1 MITKRKKSPF
11 AMPAAATAIPQN
23 PNRAATSAITR
34 QTTAN
39 RAWHLLPNRGTSQPS
54 SPDGHLGASVVG
66 LRGSVN
72 ENGATGTRASKSWG
86 SSRQGLFFQRH
97 IRIPALEH
105 RSERLLQGVHP
116 RVPQAM
122 GAARGPLPRR
132 LFADA
137 PAADL
142 GDRGFDTTRAH
153 PLPIARARAV
163 VGDAGALPL
172 AIG

>member
-1 MITKRKKSPF
+1 MVKFVLITSPPHKVATLCDDF
-11 AMPAAATAIPQN
+11 AAVLWSGV
-23 PNRAATSAITR
+23 R
-34 QTTAN
+34 
-39 RAWHLLPNRGTSQPS
+39 
-54 SPDGHLGASVVG
+54 
-66 LRGSVN
+66 
-72 ENGATGTRASKSWG
+72 RASKSWG

-153 PLPIARARAV
+153 PLTIARARAV
-163 VGDAGALPL
+163 GGDDGALPL
-172 AIG
+172 AIRVELLYRPQECPARAIAGGGDRHVAVQLMDGELRVLLIYVAMP